1 MKKNNNTLLLA
12 SGGGGQNIANY
23 ILEAPLK
30 WNEKKRNI
38 FELVHLVF
46 VCLGWLLEGTVYTV
60 SETLFLR
67 KSFIEIRFTYRKIQR
82 MLLKLWDPKS
92 SQGSCLTFGCVNLVS
107 SLFFLTSP
115 PHPMRAPSPFKET
128 LYREKPVVLKM
139 NPDSEFVWWFCHDV
153 FY

>member
-1 MKKNNNTLLLA
+1 MCLFY
-12 SGGGGQNIANY
+12 IAVC
-23 ILEAPLK
+23 LFSL
-30 WNEKKRNI
+30 
-38 FELVHLVF
+38 HLVF

-153 FY
+153 FYQLVPLCPFYVTLKLGLKVRI